1 MVTGV
6 AVAGAIDLAKL
17 VLSAYFQACRMA
29 RLSDEDREKLYQEEL
44 AKFRARRPED
54 LPEV

>member
-17 VLSAYFQACRMA
+17 ILSAYFQACRMG
-29 RLSDEDREKLYQEEL
+29 RLSDEDREKFYQEEL
-44 AKFRARRPED
+44 AKFRARKPED
-54 LPEV
+54 LPGV